1 MPADL
6 GGETLDVCVLLNR
19 QSTAKRIHTVDV
31 FSVLK

>member
-6 GGETLDVCVLLNR
+6 GGETLDVCVLSL
-19 QSTAKRIHTVDV
+19 QSTAKRIHIVDV

>member
-6 GGETLDVCVLLNR
+6 GGETLDVCVLNR
-19 QSTAKRIHTVDV
+19 QFTAKRIHTVDV